1 MGDGYYQH
9 ARQTAKGLQF
19 PAQQAARAAS
29 SDRHAMAKKRSRSPA
44 AAESTA
50 IPVGVAAQDWRAE
63 QVREWL
69 LLLLRFAVTRDARDE
84 SAVLSLAHEL
94 DSLGLGWVPAAPTF
108 FRRTSSELCTAIAAP
123 DDPSRQAV
131 IKRHLARID
140 DVRLRQAF
148 QAAIDREQ
156 GSRRAARK
164 NPRRDLWAGLRR

>member
-1 MGDGYYQH
+1 MGS
-9 ARQTAKGLQF
+9 QF
-19 PAQQAARAAS
+19 PMPEQAARVAS
-29 SDRHAMAKKRSRSPA
+29 RDRHEMARKRSRLPA
-44 AAESTA
+44 PAGSNTVLGAVDA
-50 IPVGVAAQDWRAE
+50 PDWRSR

-94 DSLGLGWVPAAPTF
+94 DSLGLGWVPSAPTF
-108 FRRTSSELCTAIAAP
+108 FRRTSSELCKAIAAP
-123 DDPSRQAV
+123 DDPGRQAV

-140 DVRLRQAF
+140 DIRLRQAF